1 MNAQPQPMPR
11 RKQKKMLLRKLEIL
25 FSTRRPVDGERNLTM
40 CIMIRCLTRYTVLA
54 LCAAWT
60 AFPLPSTAAATAA
73 PLTQQDALPTTPKAD
88 RLMTQAEP
96 RVKKELARKGMRLG
110 QPVFMRIFK
119 LSKQLELWLY
129 NRGKFRLFK
138 TYPICSYSGYVGPK
152 LAEGDWQS
160 PEGFYTVSA
169 EQMNPKSRF
178 HLSFNIGYPNRS
190 DVERSCTG
198 SAIMVHGNCIS
209 QGCFAMG
216 NEQIEE
222 IYLLAYQAFLHGQ
235 EQFNI
240 HIFPFPMTRDN
251 LVKYRYSPWYDFWS
265 NLAAGYNAFEQTRQ
279 VPIISTAGGRYVF
292 EDEKKQWIR
301 KRWVLIQ
308 KEKSLQEKQHQR
320 R

>member
-1 MNAQPQPMPR
+1 
-11 RKQKKMLLRKLEIL
+11 
-25 FSTRRPVDGERNLTM
+25 M
-40 CIMIRCLTRYTVLA
+40 CIITRLLTRYTVALTFCAFCA
-54 LCAAWT
+54 LCSA
-60 AFPLPSTAAATAA
+60 STALLPPLASAATA
-73 PLTQQDALPTTPKAD
+73 TSISQQNNLPTTPKAD
-88 RLMTQAEP
+88 LLMTQAEP

-129 NRGKFRLFK
+129 SRGGFKLFK
-138 TYPICSYSGYVGPK
+138 TYPICNYSGYVGPK

-160 PEGFYTVSA
+160 PEGFYTVSSH
-169 EQMNPKSRF
+169 QMNPKSKF

-190 DVERSCTG
+190 DTERSCTG
-198 SAIMVHGNCIS
+198 SAIMVHGNCVS

-222 IYLLAYQAFLHGQ
+222 IYLLAYQAFLQGQ

-240 HIFPFPMTRDN
+240 HIFPFPMTREN
-251 LVKYRYSPWYDFWS
+251 LVKYRSSPWYDFWS

-279 VPIISTAGGRYVF
+279 VPTISTAGGRYVL
-292 EDEKKQWIR
+292 EDEKDAWIR

-308 KEKSLQEKQHQR
+308 QKKGAQER
-320 R
+320 